1 MRAIASISLILS
13 LLATFV
19 VAWHPTGHFVVARIA
34 EIEIKKNNAALYG
47 KLVTLLK
54 DFGKHTKEKDHPF
67 VECACFPDD
76 IKYIG
81 WKAFN
86 QFHFYDHYLL
96 GPGKK
101 PEDLKGLP
109 KSRVNMASSL
119 ADARETLKNMKS
131 SQVDDRFG
139 KSFEL
144 RYLIHL
150 VGDVHQPLH
159 AVSRVSTDHPKGD
172 AGGNAFKLSEPKIDL
187 HTLWDKTVGAYT
199 DVRAP
204 LEGRGWD
211 VIEGISTELMK
222 KFPRDSL
229 VEELKVKDVSKWIM
243 ESKGL
248 AKEYAY
254 KGVEEG
260 GKVTQAYRDR
270 ARPIIDK
277 QLILGGYRLADMLL
291 EMFAGVDLEEMF
303 KSHQKGGAAV
313 TDEESDADA
322 NNSALVEMSD
332 EEGDKN
338 AAKNQEKA
346 GDNKPAAKKNDPKA
360 QVVPADKKPAK
371 KKDDGKLL
379 VDKKRKAP
387 AKKKRFDED
396 EYSPEDESDY
406 DEQREAEEP
415 TSDVEEEETQNPGF
429 FSRVASS
436 IRGFFG
442 RLFYF

>member
-1 MRAIASISLILS
+1 MKSVVAISLILS
-13 LLATFV
+13 FLATSV

-34 EIEIKKNNAALYG
+34 EKELMAKNAALHG
-47 KLVTLLK
+47 KLVALLK
-54 DFGKHTKEKDHPF
+54 EFGKHTKEKDHPF

-96 GPGKK
+96 GPGMK
-101 PEDLKGLP
+101 PDDLNGLP

-159 AVSRVSTDHPKGD
+159 AVSRVTAEHRKGD
-172 AGGNAFKLSEPKIDL
+172 AGGNAFKLSEPKVDL
-187 HTLWDKTVGAYT
+187 HTYWDKTLGAYT

-204 LEGRGWD
+204 LEARGWD
-211 VIEGISTELMK
+211 VVEGIATALMK
-222 KFPRDSL
+222 KFGRDDL
-229 VEELKVKDVSKWIM
+229 VEELKVKDVPKWII
-243 ESKGL
+243 ESRNL

-254 KGVEEG
+254 KGIEEG

-270 ARPIIDK
+270 ARPIVDK
-277 QLILGGYRLADMLL
+277 QLVLGGYRLADMLL

-303 KSHQKGGAAV
+303 KSHQKGGTVV
-313 TDEESDADA
+313 TDEESDNDA
-322 NNSALVEMSD
+322 NNSALIEMND
-332 EEGDKN
+332 DDDKS
-338 AAKNQEKA
+338 ASKGQGKSAEK
-346 GDNKPAAKKNDPKA
+346 KPAAKKEDPKTKVA
-360 QVVPADKKPAK
+360 PADKKPAK
-371 KKDDGKLL
+371 QKDDGKLL
-379 VDKKRKAP
+379 VDKK
-387 AKKKRFDED
+387 KKRMGKKRRFDED
-396 EYSPEDESDY
+396 DYEPEDESDY
-406 DEQREAEEP
+406 DEQREGEEP
-415 TSDVEEEETQNPGF
+415 SSEVAEEETESPGF
-429 FSRVASS
+429 FSRAASS
-436 IRGFFG
+436 IRSFFG